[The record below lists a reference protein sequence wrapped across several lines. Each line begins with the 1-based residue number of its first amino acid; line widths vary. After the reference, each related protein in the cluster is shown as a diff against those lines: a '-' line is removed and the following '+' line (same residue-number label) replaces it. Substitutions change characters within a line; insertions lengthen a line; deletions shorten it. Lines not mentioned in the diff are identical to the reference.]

1 MAVIQQKKV
10 LTALNLHRI
19 LFLAASLNIWSFKAE
34 LFKNAVKGGKKLNKQ
49 TAGVIGLVGGIIS
62 AVGVALAWLTVSAA
76 GISVGFSGIEF
87 LRAGGEGTGMSAL
100 VLIGG
105 ILALLGG
112 LGMLA
117 IKVKAVSYLL
127 PVGGILALVGG
138 IWAAVRITQIMGAV
152 GVVAGVSVGIGYGI
166 YAGIVGAIL
175 ALVGSLGL
183 KGK

>member
-1 MAVIQQKKV
+1 
-10 LTALNLHRI
+10 
-19 LFLAASLNIWSFKAE
+19 
-34 LFKNAVKGGKKLNKQ
+34 
-49 TAGVIGLVGGIIS
+49 
-62 AVGVALAWLTVSAA
+62 
-76 GISVGFSGIEF
+76 
-87 LRAGGEGTGMSAL
+87 
-100 VLIGG
+100 
-105 ILALLGG
+105 
-112 LGMLA
+112 MLA